1 MNNTLPCGHSTFRIL
16 EEKAA
21 IRMIRCATPDCHKLW
36 VIMPGLSIIPV
47 EAIFTITDIDLEA
60 KGAKL

>member
-21 IRMIRCATPDCHKLW
+21 IRMVRCATPDCHKLW
-36 VIMPGLSIIPV
+36 VIMPDLSFVPV
-47 EAIFTITDIDLEA
+47 EAVFTIKELNLEVKKVKA
-60 KGAKL
+60 